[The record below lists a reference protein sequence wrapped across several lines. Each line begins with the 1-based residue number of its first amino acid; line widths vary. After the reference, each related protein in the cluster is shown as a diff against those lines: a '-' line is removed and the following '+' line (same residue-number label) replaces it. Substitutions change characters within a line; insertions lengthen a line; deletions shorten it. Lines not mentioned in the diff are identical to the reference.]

1 MSSNGFQENPGQK
14 NSGKM
19 KTLKWIFYALLIIVF
34 AADFLVERHH
44 VVFPWDAIPGFS
56 ALFGLVT
63 CVAIIRV
70 CKAIGYAW
78 LMKKEDYY
86 D

>member
-1 MSSNGFQENPGQK
+1 MSSDGFQENP
-14 NSGKM
+14 GKM
-19 KTLKWIFYALLIIVF
+19 KTLKWIFYAVLVIVF
-34 AADFLVERHH
+34 VADFLVTRHH

-63 CVAIIRV
+63 CVLIIRV

-86 D
+86 E

>member
-1 MSSNGFQENPGQK
+1 MNSAGFQEDP
-14 NSGKM
+14 GKM
-19 KTLKWIFYALLIIVF
+19 KTLRWIFYAALVIVLV
-34 AADFLVERHH
+34 ADFFVERHH
-44 VVFPWDAIPGFS
+44 VEFPWDAIPGFG

-63 CVAIIRV
+63 SVLIIRV

>member
-1 MSSNGFQENPGQK
+1 MNSTGFQDDPK
-14 NSGKM
+14 KM
-19 KTLKWIFYALLIIVF
+19 KFLKRLFYALLVIVF
-34 AADFLVERHH
+34 IADFLVERHH

-56 ALFGLVT
+56 AVFGLVT
-63 CVAIIRV
+63 CVLIIRV